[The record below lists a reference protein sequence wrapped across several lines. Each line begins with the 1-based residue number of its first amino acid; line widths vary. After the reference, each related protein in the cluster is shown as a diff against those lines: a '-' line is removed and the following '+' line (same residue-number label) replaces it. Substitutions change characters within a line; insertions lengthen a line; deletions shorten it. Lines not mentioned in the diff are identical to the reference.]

1 VTRKWLQSA
10 DVDIDEAG
18 ALLVRTAEPDP
29 APVTLPAVI
38 NYSTTGDKTVIAAV
52 ADQRIV
58 VTGAL
63 VVCGAAVTLTFKS
76 GSTAITGPMT
86 FAAGGGF
93 GRDARP
99 DSYLFRTE
107 AGQALV
113 LNLSADAAVGGCLT
127 YYLE

>member
-1 VTRKWLQSA
+1 MTRKWLQSA
-10 DVDIDEAG
+10 DVDIDENG

-29 APVTLPAVI
+29 SPAVLPAVI
-38 NYSTTGDKTVIAAV
+38 NESISGDKTVIAAV
-52 ADQRIV
+52 TGQQIV
-58 VTGAL
+58 VNGAL
-63 VVCGAAVTLTFKS
+63 MVCGAAVTLTFKS
-76 GSTAITGPMT
+76 GLTAVTGPMA

-99 DSYLFRTE
+99 DSYLFRTD

-127 YYLE
+127 YHLE

>member
-1 VTRKWLQSA
+1 MTRKWLQSA

-18 ALLVRTAEPDP
+18 ALLVRTAAAP
-29 APVTLPAVI
+29 ATLPAVI
-38 NYSTTGDKTVIAAV
+38 NYSTSGDKTVIAAV
-52 ADQRIV
+52 AGKRIV
-58 VTGAL
+58 VTGGL
-63 VVCGAAVTLTFKS
+63 IVCGAAVTLTFKS

-107 AGQALV
+107 AGQALI

>member
-1 VTRKWLQSA
+1 V
-10 DVDIDEAG
+10 AG
-18 ALLVRTAEPDP
+18 KP
-29 APVTLPAVI
+29 
-38 NYSTTGDKTVIAAV
+38 
-52 ADQRIV
+52 IV

-76 GSTAITGPMT
+76 GWTAITGPMT
-86 FAAGGGF
+86 FAAGGDF

-99 DSYLFRTE
+99 DSYLFRRD

-113 LNLSADAAVGGCLT
+113 LNLSADAAVGDCLT

>member
-1 VTRKWLQSA
+1 MTRKWLQSA
-10 DVDIDEAG
+10 DVDIDENG
-18 ALLVRTAEPDP
+18 ALLVRTA
-29 APVTLPAVI
+29 APTPPPETLPAVI
-38 NYSTTGDKTVIAAV
+38 SYSTSGDKTVIAAV
-52 ADQRIV
+52 AGKRIV

-76 GSTAITGPMT
+76 GSTAITGPMG
-86 FAAGGGF
+86 FPANGGF

-99 DSYLFRTE
+99 DGYLFRTD

>member
-1 VTRKWLQSA
+1 MTRKWLQSA

-18 ALLVRTAEPDP
+18 ALLVRTA
-29 APVTLPAVI
+29 AASATLPAVI
-38 NYSTTGDKTVIAAV
+38 HYTTSGDKTVIAAAV
-52 ADQRIV
+52 GKRIV

-99 DSYLFRTE
+99 DSYLFRTD

>member
-1 VTRKWLQSA
+1 MTRKWLQSA

-29 APVTLPAVI
+29 APATLPAVI
-38 NYSTTGDKTVIAAV
+38 NYSTSGDKTVIAAV
-52 ADQRIV
+52 AGKRIV

-63 VVCGAAVTLTFKS
+63 VVCGAAVTLVFKS
-76 GSTAITGPMT
+76 GSTAITGPMA

-99 DSYLFRTE
+99 DGYLFRTD